1 METVHYQN
9 RIAIINDFTG
19 FGRCSLAVEIPVI
32 SSLGVECCP
41 IPTSILSNHTAFS
54 SWFLDDYTEKMLPY
68 LEEWK
73 KLGIS
78 FDGILTG
85 FLGSE
90 RQIAIVKQM
99 IEEFSER
106 EGHKTFV
113 TVDPIMGDHGK
124 VYSTYTKEM
133 CNQMKQ
139 LVEAA
144 DLLTP
149 NLTEACILTDTPYKE
164 SGWHLKELSKMAEQL
179 CGMGAKRV
187 IISGITMGQS
197 IGNLICEKGKGE
209 IKLLRSKRV
218 GTERCGTGDIF
229 SSILAAD
236 AVNGVRLEDSVKK
249 AMKFVK
255 ECILLTEQLSVPKTN
270 GVCFEFLLKKLK

>member
-1 METVHYQN
+1 METVSYQN

-32 SSLGVECCP
+32 ATLGVECCP
-41 IPTSILSNHTAFS
+41 LPTSILSNHTAFS

-68 LEEWK
+68 IKEWK
-73 KLGIS
+73 KLGVS

-90 RQIAIVKQM
+90 RQIAIVKQI
-99 IEEFSER
+99 IEEFPKR
-106 EGHKTFV
+106 NGKKTLV
-113 TVDPIMGDHGK
+113 IVDPIMGDHGK
-124 VYSTYTKEM
+124 PYATYTKEM
-133 CNQMKQ
+133 CRQIRQ
-139 LVEAA
+139 LVEVA
-144 DLLTP
+144 DIVTP
-149 NLTEACILTDTPYKE
+149 NLTEACILTETPYKE
-164 SGWHLKELSKMAEQL
+164 SGWRLQELSKIAVQL
-179 CGMGAKRV
+179 CEMGAKQV
-187 IISGITMGQS
+187 VISGITMGQS
-197 IGNLICEKGKGE
+197 IGNILCERGKEE

-255 ECILLTEQLSVPKTN
+255 ECIILTEQLSIPETN
-270 GVCFEFLLKKLK
+270 GVCFEYLLKKLK